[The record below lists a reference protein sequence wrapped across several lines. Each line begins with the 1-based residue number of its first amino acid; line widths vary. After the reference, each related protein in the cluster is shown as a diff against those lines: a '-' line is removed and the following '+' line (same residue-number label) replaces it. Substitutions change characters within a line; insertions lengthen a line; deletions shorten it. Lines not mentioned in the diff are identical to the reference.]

1 MNAEPGLLIA
11 DDDESQRWTLRAIFE
26 PAGFQVYT
34 AGSGEEALDVAEAH
48 AFDCLLF
55 DLNMPGISGLETF
68 QLLCQRSA
76 PPPCVLLTS
85 ETSPELLKRALSL
98 RIYTVLSKPVSRQLV
113 THSVRRA
120 ILAHARSH

>member
-1 MNAEPGLLIA
+1 MNAAWELLIA
-11 DDDESQRWTLRAIFE
+11 DDDETQRWTLREIFE

-48 AFDCLLF
+48 AVDCVLF
-55 DLNMPGISGLETF
+55 DLHMPGISGLEAF
-68 QLLCQRSA
+68 QLLSQRPA

-85 ETSPELLKRALSL
+85 DASPDLLQRALSL
-98 RIYTVLSKPVSRQLV
+98 HIYTVLSKPVSRQLV

-120 ILAHARSH
+120 IQNRFRAS